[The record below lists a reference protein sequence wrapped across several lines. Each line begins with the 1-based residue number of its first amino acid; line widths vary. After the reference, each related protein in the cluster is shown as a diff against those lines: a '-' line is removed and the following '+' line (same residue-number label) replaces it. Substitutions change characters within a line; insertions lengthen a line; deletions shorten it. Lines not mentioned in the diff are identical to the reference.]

1 MLNDKQIQ
9 RMLRKLKRFEDT
21 LDGMIFEK
29 VCDLPVSAYETKESL
44 YQIPDSSL
52 FEPIHPGDIWGGEG
66 VYCWFKSS
74 YTVPE
79 ELAGKPLFLRP
90 SMGGYEAMLWVDGKP
105 FGTFATKIVQ
115 TGHGN
120 HYCDMFVK
128 SPKAGQE
135 VSLVVEFYA
144 GHYIM
149 GCMPYEENPHHDFR
163 FPFNSMD
170 VCVKNDK
177 IANFYFNLRTLNEL
191 IEVLD
196 DTSYRKAELINTMMA
211 LHEVLYYDP
220 ANVSREEFYAALE
233 QGQRPLCRRHR
244 PLPHGHRLAL
254 AHRRNHQEMRPDL
267 FQPAEPHGAV
277 PGI

>member
-90 SMGGYEAMLWVDGKP
+90 SMGGYEAML
-105 FGTFATKIVQ
+105 
-115 TGHGN
+115 
-120 HYCDMFVK
+120 
-128 SPKAGQE
+128 
-135 VSLVVEFYA
+135 
-144 GHYIM
+144 
-149 GCMPYEENPHHDFR
+149 
-163 FPFNSMD
+163 
-170 VCVKNDK
+170 
-177 IANFYFNLRTLNEL
+177 
-191 IEVLD
+191 
-196 DTSYRKAELINTMMA
+196 
-211 LHEVLYYDP
+211 
-220 ANVSREEFYAALE
+220 
-233 QGQRPLCRRHR
+233 
-244 PLPHGHRLAL
+244 
-254 AHRRNHQEMRPDL
+254 
-267 FQPAEPHGAV
+267 
-277 PGI
+277 